1 MKKLAAMVVAFCMVI
16 NSFGIDLSTIPTT
29 DADWTSFL
37 DAVAIVESNGRTDVV
52 VTDTN
57 GKLSVGCLQIQQP
70 YLTDSRLSYTLNDMK
85 DRAKSY
91 EVARAYL
98 TRYGSA
104 YTRRTGKP
112 ATIEVLIRIHN
123 GGPQGWLKKSTDP
136 YVEKIKKVQTT
147 TQT

>member
-1 MKKLAAMVVAFCMVI
+1 MVVAFCLAI
-16 NSFGIDLSTIPTT
+16 NSFGIDLSVVPTT

-37 DAVAIVESNGRTDVV
+37 DAVALVESSGQADVV
-52 VTDTN
+52 IVDSN
-57 GKLSVGCLQIQQP
+57 GEQSVGCLQIQQA
-70 YLTDSRLSYTLNDMK
+70 YLTDSRLDYTLDDMK
-85 DRAKSY
+85 DRDKAY

-112 ATIEVLIRIHN
+112 ATVEVLLRIHN

-136 YVEKIKKVQTT
+136 YVEKIKKAQTT